1 MLACQK
7 SALAKF
13 RNSLFCDSPKNHH
26 ISPVTILSGEQWR
39 HCQAVDFRQP
49 PNRDC
54 AKKEN
59 GKLGSSNSTKSDVNP
74 RFERIF
80 AAIFSAS
87 AMENAFRR
95 FGVVTVATVYLLI
108 IVGGIVRSTGSGMG
122 CPDWPKCFGQYVP
135 PTAENQLPA
144 TYREDYTAQR
154 KDKNLKFGKLLT
166 RLGYADLANKITNDP
181 SVYADEPFNATKT
194 WIEYLNRLLG
204 ALTGVFIL
212 LTFAFSFGFWH
223 KDRRVVWL
231 SALAL
236 VLVLFEAGLG
246 AIVVYTNL
254 LPSTITIH
262 MLGALAVVVVLI
274 YAVARSRRT
283 VAAPVV
289 LGEQSLL
296 KGLLLLNM
304 GLFLGQVILGTQ
316 VREALDAVA
325 GQLGEAARPT
335 WIDQLGWEFYVHRS
349 YSLLIFGLNFWF
361 VRVLQR
367 NLSTVTGGLSH
378 QRWAQILLGL
388 LAAEIATGA
397 GMAYFA
403 IPAILQPLHLGLAAL
418 IFGAQFWLWLL
429 VGRSVPVPHDN
440 FQNQMYAKVV

>member
-1 MLACQK
+1 
-7 SALAKF
+7 
-13 RNSLFCDSPKNHH
+13 
-26 ISPVTILSGEQWR
+26 
-39 HCQAVDFRQP
+39 
-49 PNRDC
+49 
-54 AKKEN
+54 
-59 GKLGSSNSTKSDVNP
+59 
-74 RFERIF
+74 
-80 AAIFSAS
+80 
-87 AMENAFRR
+87 MENAFRR

-144 TYREDYTAQR
+144 NYREDYTAKR
-154 KDKNLKFGKLLT
+154 KDKNLKFAKLLT
-166 RLGYADLANKITNDP
+166 RLGYVDLANKITDDP

-212 LTFAFSFGFWH
+212 LTFGFSFGFWH

-236 VLVLFEAGLG
+236 VLVLLEAGLG

-274 YAVARSRRT
+274 YAVARSRQT
-283 VAAPVV
+283 VEAPIV
-289 LGEQSLL
+289 LGQQSLL

-304 GLFLGQVILGTQ
+304 GLFLGQVVLGTQ

-349 YSLLIFGLNFWF
+349 YSLLVFGLNFWF

-367 NLSTVTGGLSH
+367 NLPTVTGGLSH

-403 IPAILQPLHLGLAAL
+403 IPAVLQPLHLGLAAL
-418 IFGAQFWLWLL
+418 IFGVQFWLWLL
-429 VGRSVPVPHDN
+429 LGRSMPVVQDN
-440 FQNQMYAKVV
+440 FQNQTYAKVV